1 MKIFGYQKDSD
12 KLLNLNEMTIQCDVN
27 ELDRMIIFLNE
38 VKTKHSAIY
47 GKTDMCHSHLRDM
60 DLQWKNGDPDIIVVT
75 KF

>member
-1 MKIFGYQKDSD
+1 MRIFGYQKDSD

-27 ELDRMIIFLNE
+27 ELDRIIVFLNE
-38 VKTKHSAIY
+38 VKTKHSTVSE
-47 GKTDMCHSHLRDM
+47 KTDMCHSHLRDI